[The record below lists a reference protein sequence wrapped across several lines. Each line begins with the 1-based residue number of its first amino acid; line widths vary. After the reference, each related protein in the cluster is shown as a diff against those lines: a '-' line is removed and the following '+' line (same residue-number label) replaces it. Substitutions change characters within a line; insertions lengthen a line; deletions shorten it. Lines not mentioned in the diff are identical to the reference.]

1 MYDVIIIGAGI
12 IGATMARELAR
23 YQLDVLVVDK
33 NYDVAMEATMANSA
47 IVHSGHDP
55 RPGTLKARFNV
66 EGNRMYP
73 TMCEELDIPFVR
85 TGGLVVATNPDQEA
99 TLHVL
104 RDQAIQNGLTEEE
117 ARLIDRQAILAR
129 EPNIADS
136 VTMALD
142 LPTTAITFP
151 WEAAIA
157 NLENAIDNGV
167 ELLLECEVLGIQKEE
182 HFQLK
187 TSRGTYESTVV
198 INAAGI
204 HADEIMGMYTTPHFA
219 IHPRRGEYYVLDRDV
234 YDVTSVIYP
243 VPDEKGKGVLI
254 TPQYHGNVLIGPTSE
269 EVAKSEVH
277 RTTPSGLEYIKRHA
291 AMTMKNIPYDKVI
304 RSFAGGRA
312 SSTQYDFI
320 IEDVNQS
327 GFINLAGIES
337 PGLTAAPAIPPY
349 VVDTFL
355 RHHLTLKTNPTF
367 QPRRRRVPRLNEI
380 DVTER
385 NKMVSEDPSYG
396 KMVCRCEGITEGE
409 IRDVIRRSAGARSVV
424 GVKNRSRAGAGR
436 CQGGFCQSDVIRILA
451 EELGIDKQQVNY
463 SKSNTPILRYETKG
477 NHHEDL

>member
-1 MYDVIIIGAGI
+1 
-12 IGATMARELAR
+12 
-23 YQLDVLVVDK
+23 
-33 NYDVAMEATMANSA
+33 
-47 IVHSGHDP
+47 
-55 RPGTLKARFNV
+55 
-66 EGNRMYP
+66 
-73 TMCEELDIPFVR
+73 
-85 TGGLVVATNPDQEA
+85 
-99 TLHVL
+99 
-104 RDQAIQNGLTEEE
+104 
-117 ARLIDRQAILAR
+117 
-129 EPNIADS
+129 
-136 VTMALD
+136 
-142 LPTTAITFP
+142 
-151 WEAAIA
+151 
-157 NLENAIDNGV
+157 
-167 ELLLECEVLGIQKEE
+167 
-182 HFQLK
+182 
-187 TSRGTYESTVV
+187 
-198 INAAGI
+198 
-204 HADEIMGMYTTPHFA
+204 MGMYTRPHFA

-269 EVAKSEVH
+269 KVAKFEVH
-277 RTTPSGLEYIKRHA
+277 RTTPSGLEYIKQQA

-367 QPRRRRVPRLNEI
+367 QSRRRRVPRLNEM